1 MKKCAACGG
10 NNQPDAMFCSN
21 CGQRLQQAAG
31 RKCPSCGADNETDAA
46 FCTNCGTRMEGGEA
60 PAADQS
66 PIAEQLLALN
76 SEFLSV
82 RQTAPGCF
90 EFSSDTG
97 AASPLQRVKIKY
109 DAWAILEP
117 ATRQLVFWEK
127 MVESSSGMQAG
138 VFTEKTKQKGIEV
151 GKGVHGELLFGG
163 KYGFEYGNLREVVK
177 NIAAGQG
184 WKFKLS
190 IFKPKA
196 PTPAAGSGRPGGKI
210 PLLKIFAVGAAV
222 LLVLLLL
229 MIGYC
234 SLSGGSSKQSSR
246 TDMGIYEEDEGED
259 GRDGVY
265 GENTRGTG
273 EHGQIIMTDR
283 KVYSSGEEIRVNYYR
298 APGGSRDW
306 ICIVP
311 VGSRNTDAGDYQYI
325 PQRGD
330 GVMTFRSPG
339 PGRYEA
345 RAFYRYN
352 PGEYRITGRYTF
364 TVRD

>member
-1 MKKCAACGG
+1 MK
-10 NNQPDAMFCSN
+10 NNS
-21 CGQRLQQAAG
+21 
-31 RKCPSCGADNETDAA
+31 
-46 FCTNCGTRMEGGEA
+46 
-60 PAADQS
+60 
-66 PIAEQLLALN
+66 
-76 SEFLSV
+76 
-82 RQTAPGCF
+82 
-90 EFSSDTG
+90 
-97 AASPLQRVKIKY
+97 
-109 DAWAILEP
+109 
-117 ATRQLVFWEK
+117 
-127 MVESSSGMQAG
+127 
-138 VFTEKTKQKGIEV
+138 
-151 GKGVHGELLFGG
+151 
-163 KYGFEYGNLREVVK
+163 
-177 NIAAGQG
+177 AGQG

-210 PLLKIFAVGAAV
+210 PLLKIFAVGAAG

-325 PQRGD
+325 RERGD

>member
-1 MKKCAACGG
+1 MKKCSACGEV
-10 NNQPDAMFCSN
+10 NTPDAAFCSN
-21 CGQRLQQAAG
+21 CGQSLQQSEN
-31 RKCPSCGADNETDAA
+31 RKKCPSCGTANEPDAA
-46 FCTNCGTRMEGGEA
+46 FCSNCGRRMDTGA

-66 PIAEQLLALN
+66 PVAEELLALN

-82 RQTAPGCF
+82 RQTAPGRF

-97 AASPLQRVKIKY
+97 AASPLQRVKIQY
-109 DAWAILEP
+109 DALAILEP
-117 ATRQLVFWEK
+117 ETRQLVFWEK

-190 IFKPKA
+190 IFKPRA
-196 PTPAAGSGRPGGKI
+196 QTSAAASAGKF
-210 PLLKIFAVGAAV
+210 PFLKVIAVCAAV

-229 MIGYC
+229 LIGYC
-234 SLSGGSSKQSSR
+234 SLKGDSSKQASR
-246 TDMGIYEEDEGED
+246 TDAGIYEDDEAGEEPEGIYEENARGPGEA
-259 GRDGVY
+259 
-265 GENTRGTG
+265 
-273 EHGQIIMTDR
+273 GQIIMTDR
-283 KVYSSGEEIRVNYYR
+283 KVYRSGEEIRVNYYQ

-311 VGSRNTDAGDYQYI
+311 VGSKNTDAGDYQYI

-352 PGEYRITGRYTF
+352 AGEYRITARYTF
-364 TVRD
+364 VVRD